1 VTVEELEERSL
12 KVADIPA
19 ALKLSAEPGWNQVAD
34 DWRLMI
40 EHGDAFGFT
49 TPGGQLVA
57 SGLTVVFQ
65 GPFGWISMILVTA
78 QYRRRGLATRLMQL
92 CVNALESRGQTPALV
107 ASSDG
112 RQVYLGMGFKDVYAT
127 TRMFRA
133 GTPAGQPAA
142 PGSPGVRLIASQDL
156 PALAVYDRMAFGADR
171 AYLLEHLRSRA
182 PGFAFVAERA
192 GRITG
197 FILGR
202 DGRTSSQLG
211 PLVAEDAEIALDL
224 LRRALAAV
232 PGPVCID
239 IADRFT
245 GLRRWLDEHGF
256 MPIVPFTRMCLGRS
270 RPFDDPKRIFA
281 IAGPEFG

>member
-1 VTVEELEERSL
+1 MTDEELEERSL
-12 KVADIPA
+12 EVADIPA
-19 ALKLSAEPGWNQVAD
+19 ALQLSAEPGWNQVAD

-40 EHGDAFGFT
+40 EHGDAFGFI

-92 CVNALESRGQTPALV
+92 CVNALESRGKTPSLD
-107 ASSDG
+107 ASLEG
-112 RQVYLGMGFKDVYAT
+112 RQVYLRMGFKEVYAT

-133 GTPAGQPAA
+133 GTPAEQAA
-142 PGSPGVRLIASQDL
+142 ATGSVVIRSIASHDL
-156 PALAVYDRMAFGADR
+156 PALAAYDRIVFGADR
-171 AYLLEHLRSRA
+171 AYMLEHLRGRA
-182 PGFAFVAERA
+182 PEMAFVAERA
-192 GRITG
+192 GRILG

-224 LRRALAAV
+224 LRRALVAV

-270 RPFDDPKRIFA
+270 KPFDDPQRIFA